1 MEPLS
6 EEIGPVNKPAAA
18 DLQTRLVRILSPETN
33 GHDFRTRENTRA
45 EGRGC
50 LPLQGVRAAVRP
62 VVSPEDKGFRG
73 AAAQRIALTPR
84 RAAPDT
90 PTADYLS
97 VARLIRRAIKCQTPF
112 KKWTDRLT

>member
-73 AAAQRIALTPR
+73 AAARRIALTPR
-84 RAAPDT
+84 RARHTYRGLPVCCALDT
-90 PTADYLS
+90 
-97 VARLIRRAIKCQTPF
+97 ARYQMSDTF
-112 KKWTDRLT
+112 QEVDRSANVR